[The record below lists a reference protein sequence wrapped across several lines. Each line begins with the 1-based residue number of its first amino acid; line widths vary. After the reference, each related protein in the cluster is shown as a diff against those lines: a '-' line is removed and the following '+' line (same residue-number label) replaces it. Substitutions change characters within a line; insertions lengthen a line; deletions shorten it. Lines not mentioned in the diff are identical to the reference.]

1 MRIVSLLTA
10 SEITERMD
18 SREISETV
26 HHGSGIYTLDT
37 DLLLLMPCGFPPA
50 KTEQELKRLKGFD
63 AADRRYIV
71 DGPAY
76 FNRPGPRVV
85 DGVELL
91 AELFHGV
98 EAES

>member
-1 MRIVSLLTA
+1 MRIVSVLPAT
-10 SEITERMD
+10 
-18 SREISETV
+18 
-26 HHGSGIYTLDT
+26 T
-37 DLLLLMPCGFPPA
+37 DLVVELGLLPQWRQVVAAQPDILPLMPCGFPPV

-91 AELFHGV
+91 AKLFHQAG
-98 EAES
+98 